1 MRAFTIR
8 LLPGDDLQ
16 QKLIDFVK
24 DKNLSSGEK
33 LKNPINRRN
42 MAILWAHIEINL
54 RMMLSSQITTFSV
67 HHHLRWLIDKSQTS
81 NGKCRLGQN
90 LWRTLWNC
98 FFRHSVRLLHEK
110 SELLDQRIWKNSNK
124 WRYQV
129 SDSIARLTVSKITKN
144 SLITLNKVGTIDP
157 DGQHHM
163 HISISDAEGAVHG
176 GHVFSEHIIYTTGEF
191 ESTSKAI
198 KTIQPKSL
206 SGPMT
211 TNIIAVKTALLV
223 DGPSWSLQKSVNK
236 VHKKAESSLSFF
248 LYFAFVYS
256 RLVFVYCNSN
266 CAFNTATWLFRHW
279 FSDR

>member
-1 MRAFTIR
+1 MR
-8 LLPGDDLQ
+8 
-16 QKLIDFVK
+16 
-24 DKNLSSGEK
+24 
-33 LKNPINRRN
+33 
-42 MAILWAHIEINL
+42 ILWGF
-54 RMMLSSQITTFSV
+54 RTPK
-67 HHHLRWLIDKSQTS
+67 HLKKTRTNGFKPRFWFCSQTYYS
-81 NGKCRLGQN
+81 TAWLQYSQTYLYSYQN
-90 LWRTLWNC
+90 
-98 FFRHSVRLLHEK
+98 H
-110 SELLDQRIWKNSNK
+110 QNSI
-124 WRYQV
+124 R
-129 SDSIARLTVSKITKN
+129 
-144 SLITLNKVGTIDP
+144 TLNKVGTIDP

-256 RLVFVYCNSN
+256 RLAFVYCNSN
-266 CAFNTATWLFRHW
+266 CAFKTATWLFRHW